1 NAGWAIAALSPGGQ
15 PRSTAERPGLRN
27 MLSEADHPRLNRDGS
42 LDILIQ
48 RAPPKG
54 MRNNWLPP
62 PTGPFLLR
70 LQLTWP
76 KEAALDASWLPPAVQ
91 RRDAATP

>member
-1 NAGWAIAALSPGGQ
+1 LPPENAGWAVAAVQQ
-15 PRSTAERPGLRN
+15 PRRMASHPDLRN

-62 PTGPFLLR
+62 PIGPFLLR
-70 LQLTWP
+70 MQLTWP
-76 KEAALDASWLPPAVQ
+76 KEAALDGSWLPPMV
-91 RRDAATP
+91 RRMD